1 MYAGEV
7 GVPRLLKLFKK
18 YNITTTWF
26 IPGMMR
32 CSILN
37 TDDLQIVFCTR
48 YYTGHSLETF
58 PDQMAAVRDAGHE
71 MFVQFF
77 NILSEIYC
85 KQTSAMYCNIADFT
99 DTLTKWVL
107 LFPCLTCFQNITNI
121 LESTPTANSR
131 YYRLWTHIKKRCDT
145 CFTFFLLL
153 PVFFALF
160 IIGTKFHASTHRSL
174 MIIDY
179 RSMTKESKINEFR
192 TTTRHSR
199 LHSQTAYRLL
209 WREATTG

>member
-37 TDDLQIVFCTR
+37 TDDLQIVFCTH

-77 NILSEIYC
+77 NILSEIYRE
-85 KQTSAMYCNIADFT
+85 QTSTMYCNIADFT
-99 DTLTKWVL
+99 DTLTK
-107 LFPCLTCFQNITNI
+107 
-121 LESTPTANSR
+121 
-131 YYRLWTHIKKRCDT
+131 
-145 CFTFFLLL
+145 
-153 PVFFALF
+153 
-160 IIGTKFHASTHRSL
+160 
-174 MIIDY
+174 
-179 RSMTKESKINEFR
+179 
-192 TTTRHSR
+192 
-199 LHSQTAYRLL
+199 
-209 WREATTG
+209 